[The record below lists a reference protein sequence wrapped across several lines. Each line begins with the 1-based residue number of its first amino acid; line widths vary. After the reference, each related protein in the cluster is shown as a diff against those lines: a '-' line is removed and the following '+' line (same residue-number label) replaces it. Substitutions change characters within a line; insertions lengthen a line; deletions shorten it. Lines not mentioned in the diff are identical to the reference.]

1 VTGRVGRCAERHR
14 RFGKLDI
21 LIANAGAVTA
31 FTPSENLPFAS
42 SAAEGLISSFHQ
54 SVE

>member
-1 VTGRVGRCAERHR
+1 VGRCAERHR